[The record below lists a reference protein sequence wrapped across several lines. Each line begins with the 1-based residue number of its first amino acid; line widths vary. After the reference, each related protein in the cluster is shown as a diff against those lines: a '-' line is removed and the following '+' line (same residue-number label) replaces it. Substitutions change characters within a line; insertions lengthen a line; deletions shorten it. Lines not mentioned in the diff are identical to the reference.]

1 MLEWLVAHWT
11 EIFGFTTGVACVYL
25 AARRRRLNFV
35 FGVVSAAV
43 FMVVFFEVAL
53 YADMALQV
61 VYIVLGVTGWIGWSR
76 ARADD
81 TLVATVRTPTRSIPI
96 LVAAFVAITALLA
109 VILSTFTDS
118 QTAIADAATTA
129 GSLVAQFMLNRR
141 WIESWF
147 VWIAVDIAYIGLY
160 IHKELYITAA
170 LYLVFIAICVHGFL
184 TWRRAPHEA
193 AARES
198 AAVHA

>member
-96 LVAAFVAITALLA
+96 LVPAFVAVTALLA

-160 IHKELYITAA
+160 IHKELYITGA
-170 LYLVFIAICVHGFL
+170 LYLVFIGICVHGYV
-184 TWRRAPHEA
+184 TWRRAPHQ
-193 AARES
+193 
-198 AAVHA
+198 AVAYA

>member
-1 MLEWLVAHWT
+1 MLDWLSNPWLAEHWL
-11 EIFGFTTGVACVYL
+11 EIFGFVTGGLCVLL
-25 AARRRRLNFV
+25 AARRNIWTFPIGLASN
-35 FGVVSAAV
+35 VVYI
-43 FMVVFFEVAL
+43 VVFFEVAL

-160 IHKELYITAA
+160 IHKELYITGA
-170 LYLVFIAICVHGFL
+170 LYLVFIGICVHGYV
-184 TWRRAPHEA
+184 TWRRAPHQ
-193 AARES
+193 
-198 AAVHA
+198 AVAYA